1 MTKRT
6 RPHGSPDA
14 ARLFDEMLVVLAQSG
29 DRRALERLFRRWNP
43 KLARAARRYCGSED
57 AALDLAQECWLGIV
71 KRLGSLRDPSRF
83 RSFAFA
89 VLHRRG
95 ADLFRNN
102 YREYAA
108 RNNYREY
115 AAMAQH
121 DATPPEPSSPPVR
134 LAIAQAF
141 DALPP
146 DQRLAA
152 HLYFVEGLTLAEI
165 AEVQSI
171 PEGTAKSR
179 LFHARRKLK
188 AALDPANEGVLR

>member
-1 MTKRT
+1 MTQRT
-6 RPHGSPDA
+6 RSSAPPDTGQV
-14 ARLFDEMLVVLAQSG
+14 FDEMLVVLAQSG

-57 AALDLAQECWLGIV
+57 AAHDLAQECWLGIV
-71 KRLGSLRDPSRF
+71 KRLGSVRDPSRF
-83 RSFAFA
+83 RSFAFS

-95 ADLFRNN
+95 ANHLRKI
-102 YREYAA
+102 YRD
-108 RNNYREY
+108 REGE
-115 AAMAQH
+115 AKLDVMPQE
-121 DATPPEPSSPPVR
+121 TSSPPETI
-134 LAIAQAF
+134 AIAQAF
-141 DALPP
+141 AALPP

-152 HLYFVEGLTLAEI
+152 HLYFVEGLTLVEI

-188 AALDPANEGVLR
+188 AALSQDPEGEQQ